1 IIRHNGGANS
11 IPFTVGDA
19 TLNGT
24 AAAITTGI
32 DNSILP
38 TQRFLESYTMG
49 NFPTQIQLITESFP
63 NTSINTSITEVSNSE
78 PELPELPPEIF
89 PPVVIEDTQAFS
101 REMLLYQLEDY
112 FTSQVTSQVESSVTQ
127 IKTAQDI
134 QTELKEIEQVTD
146 ARPALIY
153 VFFRNSGNLPGR
165 DVVLKTEFL
174 NINPNV
180 IVEPKPN
187 APLELVLVTS
197 QGNMIY
203 KRIANTSREQVLA
216 LAESFRDSV
225 ASPRAGVFRPEDLAK
240 SQQLYQLL
248 IKPLQ
253 KTLDEQNINNL
264 VFVMDKSLQSLPL
277 AALHDGKSFIVEKY
291 SVGLVP
297 SLSLTDTHYTDV
309 RNAPVLAMGT
319 AKFDQHRDLPYV
331 PKLIQHLVDT
341 WSAKALENDNFT
353 VANLQDEINHK
364 SFNIL
369 HLGTHGKFRSNA
381 SDSYIQFGKKRLGL
395 GKFETLG
402 LEQPP
407 VNLLVL
413 SACDTAL
420 GNEQYELGFAGFAY
434 QAKVQSVLAS
444 LLAVPQNGTFKLL
457 KSFYDHLNIVPRKAE
472 ALRLAQVEMLKDNS
486 NKNLSHPYYWAWFT
500 IVGNPW

>member
-1 IIRHNGGANS
+1 SSQANG
-11 IPFTVGDA
+11 
-19 TLNGT
+19 
-24 AAAITTGI
+24 
-32 DNSILP
+32 
-38 TQRFLESYTMG
+38 
-49 NFPTQIQLITESFP
+49 
-63 NTSINTSITEVSNSE
+63 
-78 PELPELPPEIF
+78 
-89 PPVVIEDTQAFS
+89 
-101 REMLLYQLEDY
+101 
-112 FTSQVTSQVESSVTQ
+112 QVESSVPE
-127 IKTAQDI
+127 IKTAKDI

-174 NINPNV
+174 NINTNV

-197 QGNMIY
+197 QGKMIY

-216 LAESFRDSV
+216 LAQSFRDSV
-225 ASPRAGVFRPEDLAK
+225 ASPRAGVFRPQDLAK

-253 KTLDEQNINNL
+253 KTLDQQNINNL
-264 VFVMDKSLQSLPL
+264 VFVMDKNLQSLPL
-277 AALHDGKSFIVEKY
+277 AALHDGESFIVEKY

-319 AKFDQHRDLPYV
+319 EKFDHHRDLPYV
-331 PKLIQHLVDT
+331 PKLIEHLVNT
-341 WSAKALENDNFT
+341 WSAKALENENFT
-353 VANLQDEINHK
+353 IANLQHEINQK

-381 SDSYIQFGKKRLGL
+381 NDSYIQFGEKRLGL
-395 GKFETLG
+395 GKMKTLG

-420 GNEQYELGFAGFAY
+420 GNQQYELGFAGFAY
-434 QAKVQSVLAS
+434 RAKVQSVLAS

-457 KSFYDHLNIVPRKAE
+457 KSFYDHLKLVPRKAE